1 MSIVLNFELLFKY
14 TLWSM
19 WTVMSGCF
27 NLSAQSLLPMV
38 GVNEIVLG
46 TRENSKPK
54 SEPV

>member
-1 MSIVLNFELLFKY
+1 MSIVSNFELLFKY

>member
-1 MSIVLNFELLFKY
+1 
-14 TLWSM
+14 
-19 WTVMSGCF
+19 MSGCF